1 MRIISGR
8 QKGRRISAGKGSGI
22 RPTSDR
28 VRESIFN
35 VLRGEVEGKR
45 VLDLFAGAGGLGLEA
60 LSRGAEWV
68 TFVDS
73 SSRSTNLL
81 KSNLERLSLRS
92 CSTVIK
98 LDGLKALK
106 RLEESFDLIFADPP
120 YGKGLI
126 QRIVDSLAGSQTL
139 REGGILVL
147 EHDRREIF
155 DCPEELS
162 ILKQRKFGDT
172 VVCFL
177 MKRKPG

>member
-1 MRIISGR
+1 MRIISGQ
-8 QKGRRISAGKGSGI
+8 QKGQRIGAGRSSRI

-35 VLRGEVEGKR
+35 VLREEVENKR

-73 SSRSTNLL
+73 SPRSITLL
-81 KSNLERLSLRS
+81 KSNLEKLNLRN
-92 CSTVIK
+92 CSKVIK

-106 RLEESFDLIFADPP
+106 RLRETFDLIFADPP
-120 YGKGLI
+120 YGKGFL
-126 QRIVDSLAGSQTL
+126 QRIVDSVVRSRIL

-147 EHDRREIF
+147 EHHKKETF
-155 DCPEELS
+155 SCSPELS
-162 ILKQRKFGDT
+162 ILKQSRFGDT
-172 VVCFL
+172 VISFL
-177 MKRKPG
+177 MKRKLP

>member
-1 MRIISGR
+1 VRIIAGQ

-28 VRESIFN
+28 VRETIFN

-60 LSRGAEWV
+60 LSRGAAWV

-73 SSRSTNLL
+73 SSRSINLL
-81 KSNLERLSLRS
+81 KRNLERLNLES
-92 CSTVIK
+92 CSAVIK

-120 YGKGLI
+120 YGKGFI
-126 QRIVDSLAGSQTL
+126 QRTVDSLVESRTL
-139 REGGILVL
+139 RPGGILVL
-147 EHDRREIF
+147 EHHKREIF
-155 DCPEELS
+155 DCPQELS
-162 ILKQRKFGDT
+162 PLKQSKFGDT

-177 MKRKPG
+177 MKRKPE